1 MRGLQFLAWM
11 GIQLIRPFCYR
22 RNDSRS
28 YSKKGVRRMPAKS
41 KSQLRK
47 AGAACGRGEKWGCEM
62 VEKTKS
68 AKGLPEK
75 VKGKK
80 GKGK

>member
-1 MRGLQFLAWM
+1 
-11 GIQLIRPFCYR
+11 
-22 RNDSRS
+22 
-28 YSKKGVRRMPAKS
+28 MPAKS

-47 AGAACGRGEKWGCEM
+47 AGAACGRGEEWGCEM

-75 VKGKK
+75 VKGK
-80 GKGK
+80 GKGKRK